1 MEILGFNLLHWTTS
15 TLPWENISDP
25 KVVEEKKKS
34 LMVSFASSSKKLIPS
49 APPGEIMFS
58 DRNEF
63 NLCQKPFATPIFCPQ
78 QNQENYFNSVKRPK
92 LALLKGWGVSF
103 GIFP

>member
-49 APPGEIMFS
+49 APPGKIMFILIY
-58 DRNEF
+58 RMRQTTRVQ
-63 NLCQKPFATPIFCPQ
+63 CIATLMSLICVNNHLQPL
-78 QNQENYFNSVKRPK
+78 YFVHNKTKKIIST
-92 LALLKGWGVSF
+92 L
-103 GIFP
+103 